1 MGDGH
6 RATEGV
12 DNTTAAKSASIL
24 IEVMVRYFGMIVL

>member
-12 DNTTAAKSASIL
+12 ANAAAAKSTSIL
-24 IEVMVRYFGMIVL
+24 AGVMVRYFGMIVL